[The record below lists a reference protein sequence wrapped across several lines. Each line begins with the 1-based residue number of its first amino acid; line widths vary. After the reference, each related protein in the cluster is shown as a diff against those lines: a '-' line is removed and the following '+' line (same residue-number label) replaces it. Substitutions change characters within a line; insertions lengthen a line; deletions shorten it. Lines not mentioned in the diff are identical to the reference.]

1 MRGVL
6 TTYDEFD
13 SSIQTFDTE
22 TKKYT
27 GRYPTI
33 TGRWMGIYE
42 NVANAINGKS
52 ELEVK
57 AQQSRDAIRVIELAR
72 ESHDNGVTVAWK

>member
-1 MRGVL
+1 ML

-13 SSIQTFDTE
+13 SSVQTLDPK

-33 TGRWMGIYE
+33 TGRWIGIYE
-42 NVANAINGKS
+42 NVADAINGKA

-72 ESHDNGVTVAWK
+72 ESHENGVTVAWK